1 MWPLTAL
8 TTGLELPGDANPSA
22 PPDEVLLSDLPAAA
36 GLTPW
41 AGGQSDQWLL
51 AWLCPECLLQAS
63 SGCTAGT
70 QCPAWSGPAS
80 LRFAA
85 EQDPA
90 LPSQVCPPAGRSVS
104 ACERCSRELAEDM
117 GLPAGVSQQLREE
130 VGEPHSA
137 EPRNE
142 GRLGIPEKL

>member
-70 QCPAWSGPAS
+70 QCPAWSGP
-80 LRFAA
+80 
-85 EQDPA
+85 
-90 LPSQVCPPAGRSVS
+90 
-104 ACERCSRELAEDM
+104 EDM